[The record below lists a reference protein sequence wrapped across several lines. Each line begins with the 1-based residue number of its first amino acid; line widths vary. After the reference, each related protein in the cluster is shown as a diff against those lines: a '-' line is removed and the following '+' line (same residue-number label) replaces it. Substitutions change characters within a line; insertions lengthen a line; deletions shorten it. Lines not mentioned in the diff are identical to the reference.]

1 MLGDTGL
8 GGLGFDLQKVSLVSL
23 VFSIDLVG
31 NGRMGIRT
39 TIGDSMGLQPCFL
52 LDSLN
57 PKPLNQNP
65 SPLNATP
72 LNP

>member
-8 GGLGFDLQKVSLVSL
+8 GGLGFDLQKVSRVSP

-39 TIGDSMGLQPCFL
+39 TIGDSIGTTALFPARQ
-52 LDSLN
+52 
-57 PKPLNQNP
+57 PKP
-65 SPLNATP
+65 
-72 LNP
+72 